1 MGCFLKK
8 FDNFLNRTFYNL
20 GHIIAGHFGYFII
33 VPIFLT
39 AILATGFQNIR
50 YEDDPEYLFSPTT
63 GFARNERAIIE
74 ENFFLNFS
82 SDFHPSRV
90 TRLGRFARLII
101 MARDGGSLLRTAVWE
116 DIKKLDELVH
126 SVPLKLEEEDRVV
139 YYKDVCAIWD
149 SKCYENTI
157 LDLYDLMPQVEAREF
172 NLTYPIML
180 NPNTFETY
188 VFPHYLGGV
197 NLTGFSILE
206 SVKALSIFYWLRNN
220 NMKEDIQ

>member
-1 MGCFLKK
+1 MGCFLQK
-8 FDNFLNRTFYNL
+8 FDNFLTRTFHRL
-20 GHIIAGHFGYFII
+20 GRLIAGHYGYFII
-33 VPIFLT
+33 VPVFMT

-74 ENFFLNFS
+74 ENFYMNFS

-90 TRLGRFARLII
+90 TRIGRFARFII
-101 MARDGGSLLRTAVWE
+101 MAKDGDTIMRTAVWK

-126 SVPLKLEEEDRVV
+126 SVTLKLGDRSLL
-139 YYKDVCAIWD
+139 YDDLCAIWN
-149 SKCYENTI
+149 SKCYENNV
-157 LDLYDLMPQVEAREF
+157 LDLYDLMPEVEAGEY

-197 NLTGFSILE
+197 NLTDDNVIE
-206 SVKALSIFYWLRNN
+206 SVKALSIFYWLRHTTET
-220 NMKEDIQ
+220 EDIQ

>member
-8 FDNFLNRTFYNL
+8 FDNFLNRTFYRL
-20 GHIIAGHFGYFII
+20 GYIIACHFGYFII
-33 VPIFLT
+33 IPIFLT

-63 GFARNERAIIE
+63 GFARSERAIIE

-101 MARDGGSLLRTAVWE
+101 MARDNGSILRTDVWE
-116 DIKKLDELVH
+116 DIKKLDDLVH
-126 SVPLKLEEEDRVV
+126 SVPLQLEDRQLH
-139 YYKDVCAIWD
+139 YKDVCAIWD

-157 LDLYDLMPQVEAREF
+157 LDLYDFMPQVEANEF

-197 NLTGFSILE
+197 NLSDHNVLE
-206 SVKALSIFYWLRNN
+206 SVQALSIFYWLRNN
-220 NMKEDIQ
+220 NMKEDRE